1 MKASKGPMAVST
13 RVTLLG
19 AALRAARERA
29 SWGLN
34 ELARKIGVRPA
45 RLSSWELGLRAAPVV
60 DVAYILGTLGVEG
73 DDKRRILALAR
84 MTASEVVIIGQHHD
98 YDRYAM
104 LADCGTTAT
113 SVADWHPLVIPDLL
127 QHDAYARETLIAA
140 GRSEAEVH
148 FVGELGAEHRELIQ
162 SKPFTAYLGESAF
175 AHMTGSSET
184 ISQQFGFLASLAAPT
199 STVRV
204 RVVPTGTS
212 RHPGLMGAFT
222 LYRTN
227 SGPVVHLPSHG
238 AAVFMPDDGNYDD
251 VLEELDNVAL
261 SGMDSRALVDEYAA
275 KHRTNLRRS
284 A

>member
-1 MKASKGPMAVST
+1 MST

-45 RLSSWELGLRAAPVV
+45 RLSGWELGLRAAPEI
-60 DVAYILGTLGVEG
+60 DVAYILGTLGVDG

-84 MTASEVVIIGQHHD
+84 MTASEVVILGRHHD

-113 SVADWHPLVIPDLL
+113 SVADWNPLFIPDLV
-127 QHDAYARETLIAA
+127 QNDDYARETLIAA
-140 GRSEAEVH
+140 GRTEAEVH

-162 SKPFTAYLGESAF
+162 SKPFTAYIGEAAF
-175 AHMTGSSET
+175 AHMTGSFATVSR
-184 ISQQFGFLASLAAPT
+184 QFGFLASLAAPI
-199 STVRV
+199 SSVRV
-204 RVVPTGTS
+204 RVVPTGTD
-212 RHPGLMGAFT
+212 RNPGLMGPFT
-222 LYRTN
+222 RYDTN

-238 AAVFMPDDGNYDD
+238 AAVFMPDDGNYSD

-261 SGMDSRALVDEYAA
+261 STTDSRALMDKYAA
-275 KHRTNLRRS
+275 KHRVSLRRS